1 MSKMTRFVSTGA
13 VVLALSAAFSGCSSR
28 TDVSAT
34 GSTPSQFTHVFI
46 STQEVWFN
54 TNATA
59 GPDDSGWTKFP
70 LKTPVTVDLV
80 TQANGTLGEIANDL
94 RLAPGTYN
102 SILLLPVSPATALT
116 TAAQALGASFNQ
128 EADYVDSSGTAHQ
141 VQLILPNPEK
151 GIVAP
156 GTSLKVPVGKVSAT
170 GIGIGSSTNSTTN
183 TSSNLFAPTSNL
195 FGTPATTG
203 TVTPGSTTN
212 GVNTTTT
219 TIGTSTSTNSSTSS
233 TSSSSSSSSTTTIV
247 SFATSFDGNRDLH
260 LFSYSGGKEVGVL
273 MSTNPV
279 AADLS
284 TAGAISGTL
293 TLTSLT
299 NFTNVSNRVA
309 IQASAESLSA
319 DGTHHVIVASAPV
332 QSDGTFTIY
341 PLASNSKTPT
351 TYDVVIHGPDIAT
364 IIIKNVSVT
373 TTPPSLT
380 GAASTAGSV
389 AATTATT
396 PVSLGTFIPR
406 GATSFLVQVAPTSS
420 AALPA
425 GAAVT
430 FYQTLPASG
439 EVPYVIDEVGI
450 DPFNFSLVSSEALST
465 GTIDSGT
472 YSSSG
477 STITVTSS
485 TPAEGAGTYGVGA
498 TAPLYADS
506 VSSTKAVAPA
516 STLGTGA
523 TSSTTPVN
531 ITVPGLTPAS
541 GLGVGSITASV
552 TSPGHYDQ
560 GELIVSHNGAVV
572 GTASLNAALT
582 SGAQVTVGGLPSG
595 TASPYYLSVIVW
607 NSSNPGPAPSGTFT
621 YESVGS
627 PVNVSAGGA
636 TGVTVAIQ

>member
-1 MSKMTRFVSTGA
+1 MSKMTRSASTGA
-13 VVLALSAAFSGCSSR
+13 VLLALCAAFSGCSSR

-46 STQEVWFN
+46 TTQEVWFN
-54 TNATA
+54 TSATA
-59 GPDDSGWTKFP
+59 GPDDSGWAKFP

-195 FGTPATTG
+195 FGTPATSS
-203 TVTPGSTTN
+203 TVTPSSTTN
-212 GVNTTTT
+212 GVNTTS
-219 TIGTSTSTNSSTSS
+219 TSTST
-233 TSSSSSSSSTTTIV
+233 SSSSSSTTTIV

-299 NFTNVSNRVA
+299 NITNVSNRVA

-341 PLASNSKTPT
+341 PLPSNSKTPT

-396 PVSLGTFIPR
+396 PVSLSTFIPR

-450 DPFNFSLVSSEALST
+450 DPFNLSLVSSEALST

-506 VSSTKAVAPA
+506 VSSTKAVPPA